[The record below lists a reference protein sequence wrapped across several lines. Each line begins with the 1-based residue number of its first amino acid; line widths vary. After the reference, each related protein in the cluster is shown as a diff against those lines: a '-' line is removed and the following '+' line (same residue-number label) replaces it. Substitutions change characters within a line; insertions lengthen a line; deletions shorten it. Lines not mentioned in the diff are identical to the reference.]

1 MLGQATA
8 RLQPAPRRWMLRL
21 WGAADIHTRQKWTAL
36 WPHLARLPHD
46 GVRLLDAGCGDG
58 RWSLELAERRP
69 GWRIT
74 GIDITAA
81 DIDAAER
88 ARAALGTPNA
98 SFARADFMEYSP
110 AERFDVVLAV
120 ASTHYLVEMGLGGE
134 LFRRMTD
141 WLAPGGR
148 LLMFGPRRRDEVPR
162 LAQLPPP
169 FRMRDE
175 FSRRTIDAL
184 CRESG
189 LDVELLVPSIGPL
202 GTYAKQVSLRAGS
215 SRAMS
220 LVTYPLQVCLTSFD
234 RVEHAG
240 SDGPS
245 SAWVLVA
252 RRPAAGEG

>member
-8 RLQPAPRRWMLRL
+8 RLQSAPRRWMLRL

-69 GWRIT
+69 GWQIT
-74 GIDITAA
+74 GIDISAGDIAA
-81 DIDAAER
+81 AQR
-88 ARAALGTPNA
+88 ARDALGTPNA
-98 SFARADFMEYSP
+98 TFACADFLHYTP
-110 AERFDVVLAV
+110 AEPFDVVLAV
-120 ASTHYLVEMGLGGE
+120 ASTHYLVEAGHGAE
-134 LFRRMTD
+134 LFHRVGD

-169 FRMRDE
+169 FRLRDE
-175 FSRRTIDAL
+175 FSRATLDTL
-184 CRESG
+184 CREGG
-189 LDVELLVPSIGPL
+189 LDVELLVPSIGTL
-202 GTYAKQVSLRAGS
+202 GTYAKQVSLRAGG

-220 LVTYPLQVCLTSFD
+220 LVTYPLQICLTSFD
-234 RVEHAG
+234 RVEQAPDA
-240 SDGPS
+240 DGPS

-252 RRPAAGEG
+252 RRRG